1 MYKITFDS
9 KKSFKDQPA
18 KLEEYARDTT
28 EQKQIKDG

>member
-9 KKSFKDQPA
+9 KKSFKDEPTM
-18 KLEEYARDTT
+18 LEEHARDTT